1 MEEDYDDARLEEE
14 IELELSKISY
24 SSSDVDDP
32 DTNVS
37 LEASPDSE
45 PISDELPESVLH
57 YLNFVQSRN
66 QNAERVILQD
76 LESEEMS
83 SDIYTVIPTNASECL
98 AEIAAEY
105 NEDPEELKKRILS
118 QIEDEEQQINET
130 PEHPIEPNNSEDV
143 PSNEVADRCFLPDDG
158 ETVVSFTFR
167 DVEERCKQEYEVWVE
182 KQKVLEDEQTKQM
195 KAKREMEETKNE
207 EEETRRQQRLEELE
221 AERMKL
227 EIFHAQQQAMM
238 EEELLKEEEVWKEQ
252 LRQHKELINNLHIHI
267 EEEKRAFEEQQA
279 MERQVWVEL
288 QNMAA
293 VKIQSAFRAF
303 IVYKKYAPAL
313 KEWRAKL
320 KRKRELREA
329 MEKELREK
337 QERWDRKT
345 LEKKEQEERERK
357 RQQEEEREKH
367 IEKMKQLELY
377 EKKKEIMKLQREQL
391 LLEELERK
399 EKRNLKIE
407 SKNMSMELQL
417 FKKEEDTENAQEE
430 ESVTETRKMKLEYRN
445 KDVEI
450 MKEQKIEEK
459 EDKKSTMQKGIA
471 PQNTGNALGKENSEE
486 EINGKEQKKDKKE
499 ELIVERKPE
508 TGSEEDKEDEKHG
521 IMHKKL
527 QYADARS
534 EEETFKPKIKDF
546 ETNNEKLLENDV
558 KDIIVKQ
565 NSEANVLS
573 FAVINQESNIHSNF
587 ADVQLDSGDNRQ
599 IDRSYTFGNLEKQQV
614 AKEIHVKGI
623 DHRTKVE
630 ISGDFL
636 EQPLTLS
643 DSVEEKRLAWMKTC
657 KSWSRIYR
665 EHQTKKVVERS
676 KPRKCSA
683 GLMPPLSAALIIQ
696 AGPWNALQQVTTV
709 TFQDLPGCSLSTL
722 SQCSKLQF
730 LRLQRC
736 GLLALEGLGNCKD
749 LKYIDVEDNNIQVI
763 NCENLENLCIL
774 ILNENNISSL
784 HGLHGCSS
792 LLNLE
797 LSYNKITRIGG
808 LESLKNLQRLVVNHN
823 QLISTKGLSET
834 PTLVYI
840 DCSFNHLTHVEG
852 IENCGVLQILK
863 LKGNN
868 LSELPS
874 LENHVLLRELDLE
887 DNSISSLEKISLHWL
902 PLLRTLCLS
911 QNSLT
916 EVAPLF
922 SCVSLEKLDISNNCL
937 LDLKSI
943 VSCLNGCDSLKEL
956 IILGNPLLREENWRY
971 CLRKLLPHLK
981 ILNGE
986 NLSSDAEITDER
998 TTQRPEPG
1006 SFTTF
1011 CQSQIQEIELVTKK
1025 ATARSIYEFSTDA
1038 AQLQCWYFEKL
1049 MKLSSEHRYAH
1060 EYGILHTTKGEETE
1074 EQTGHLNQEAIELT
1088 EKNNVITGVKENKQV
1103 SLDTPERWMTSEHT
1117 PAAAINSFKTLPEI
1131 RKSKKKQQKKKSVQ
1145 YFPNHSEKSEDRN
1158 VLISPNRNKF
1168 SKQITASN
1176 EGSYLQHSGSSQNLA
1191 AITIQSYWR
1200 GYRVRKEIRFCARLH
1215 LSATLIQSLWRSY
1228 CVRKKILVC
1237 NKEHIYLMNRHKAAT
1252 ILQAL
1257 WRGFHLRKKLAIAL
1271 AAVKRDET
1279 EDEYKEIN
1287 MDEFMFD
1294 EAVIEKEW
1302 PALDSTH
1309 FLSQTPLSSE
1319 QLPLP
1324 KYNENARC
1332 EDKSHHLTWPSL
1344 KTWQVR
1350 EGPKSFLSENSQI
1363 SNRSEQRTPSQLSNV
1378 KPSQKTSL
1386 RTEREEKI
1394 SEEWGFKDV
1403 STAQLMLRR
1412 AHKMK
1417 AKKSNSKKI
1426 DPAVRLALFKNN
1438 ENKHPPVKPPK
1449 KAQTAKTGYF
1459 EGKEEFSPIDMSS
1472 EKMDKNRE
1480 RTSQWLHTQV
1490 WDFEGASPKNE
1501 TCKHFLPEI
1510 DPEILK
1516 GGRVQLVTSPVRR
1529 EDTDLELVSMTSTS
1543 TFTQN
1548 REKNNQPHRHST
1560 GSSKKEVPVPE
1571 RSLLGPSHKE
1581 RISFRDHQVQF
1592 SGGWGSGKKK
1602 TKPLK

>member
-1 MEEDYDDARLEEE
+1 MEEDYDDPALEEE

-24 SSSDVDDP
+24 SSDVDDP
-32 DTNVS
+32 DTDVS
-37 LEASPDSE
+37 LEESPDSE

-57 YLNFVQSRN
+57 YLNFVRSRS

-98 AEIAAEY
+98 AEMAAEY

-118 QIEDEEQQINET
+118 QIDDEEQQIKET
-130 PEHPIEPNNSEDV
+130 SENTIEPNDNKDV
-143 PSNEVADRCFLPDDG
+143 PSNEVADGCFFPDDD

-167 DVEERCKQEYEVWVE
+167 DVEERCKQEYEDWVE
-182 KQKVLEDEQTKQM
+182 KQKVLEDEQTKQL
-195 KAKREMEETKNE
+195 KAKREMKEAKNE
-207 EEETRRQQRLEELE
+207 EEEARRQQRLEELE

-227 EIFHAQQQAMM
+227 EVFHAQQQAMM
-238 EEELLKEEEVWKEQ
+238 EEELLKEEEAWKEQ
-252 LRQHKELINNLHIHI
+252 LRQHKELINNLHIQI

-279 MERQVWVEL
+279 MERQVWAEL

-303 IVYKKYAPAL
+303 IVYKKYAPVL
-313 KEWRAKL
+313 KERRAEL

-329 MEKELREK
+329 VEKELKEK
-337 QERWDRKT
+337 QERWDRRV

-357 RQQEEEREKH
+357 RREEKEREEH
-367 IEKMKQLELY
+367 IEKMKRLELY

-391 LLEELERK
+391 LLEQLERK
-399 EKRNLKIE
+399 EKDNLEIV
-407 SKNMSMELQL
+407 SKNMDTE
-417 FKKEEDTENAQEE
+417 FKKEEETKNSQQE
-430 ESVTETRKMKLEYRN
+430 ESVTETGEMELDYNN

-450 MKEQKIEEK
+450 MKEEKIEGK
-459 EDKKSTMQKGIA
+459 EEEETKIQRGIA
-471 PQNTGNALGKENSEE
+471 SQNTDNALGKENSEE
-486 EINGKEQKKDKKE
+486 EINGIEQEKDKKE
-499 ELIVERKPE
+499 ELIFERKQE
-508 TGSEEDKEDEKHG
+508 ISSEEEKEDEKHG
-521 IMHKKL
+521 IMHEKL
-527 QYADARS
+527 QYADVRS
-534 EEETFKPKIKDF
+534 EEETLKPRRKEDF
-546 ETNNEKLLENDV
+546 ETNNEKLLENDI
-558 KDIIVKQ
+558 KDHCSTTVEFQK
-565 NSEANVLS
+565 NSEASILS
-573 FAVINQESNIHSNF
+573 FAVINQESSIHSNF
-587 ADVQLDSGDNRQ
+587 VDVRLDSGDNGQ
-599 IDRSYTFGNLEKQQV
+599 IDRSYASENLKKQQV
-614 AKEIHVKGI
+614 AKEIHGKVT
-623 DHRTKVE
+623 DQWTKAE
-630 ISGDFL
+630 NSGDYF

-665 EHQTKKVVERS
+665 EHQNKKLVERS
-676 KPRKCSA
+676 KPWKCSA
-683 GLMPPLSAALIIQ
+683 GLLPPLSAALIIQ

-722 SQCSKLQF
+722 SQCLKLQF
-730 LRLQRC
+730 LSLRRC

-749 LKYIDVEDNNIQVI
+749 LKYIDV
-763 NCENLENLCIL
+763 
-774 ILNENNISSL
+774 
-784 HGLHGCSS
+784 
-792 LLNLE
+792 
-797 LSYNKITRIGG
+797 
-808 LESLKNLQRLVVNHN
+808 
-823 QLISTKGLSET
+823 
-834 PTLVYI
+834 
-840 DCSFNHLTHVEG
+840 
-852 IENCGVLQILK
+852 
-863 LKGNN
+863 
-868 LSELPS
+868 ELPS

-887 DNSISSLEKISLHWL
+887 DNSISSLEKISLYWL

-943 VSCLNGCDSLKEL
+943 VCCLNGCDSLREL
-956 IILGNPLLREENWRY
+956 IILGNPLLQEENWR
-971 CLRKLLPHLK
+971 CSLRKLLPHLK

-986 NLSSDAEITDER
+986 NLSSDAEIPDER
-998 TTQRPEPG
+998 TIQRPEPG
-1006 SFTTF
+1006 SFATF
-1011 CQSQIQEIELVTKK
+1011 CQSQIQKIELVSKK
-1025 ATARSIYEFSTDA
+1025 ATARSVDGFSADA

-1060 EYGILHTTKGEETE
+1060 EYGILHTTKREETE
-1074 EQTGHLNQEAIELT
+1074 EQTGHLNREAIDII

-1103 SLDTPERWMTSEHT
+1103 SLDTPERWITSEHT

-1131 RKSKKKQQKKKSVQ
+1131 RKSKKNQQKKKSVQ
-1145 YFPNHSEKSEDRN
+1145 YFPNHSEKSEDRSA
-1158 VLISPNRNKF
+1158 LISPNRNKF
-1168 SKQITASN
+1168 SKQITARN
-1176 EGSYLQHSGSSQNLA
+1176 GGSHLQHSGSSQNLA
-1191 AITIQSYWR
+1191 AIAIQSYWR
-1200 GYRVRKEIRFCARLH
+1200 GYRVRKEISFCTRLH
-1215 LSATLIQSLWRSY
+1215 FSATIIQSLWRSY
-1228 CVRKKILVC
+1228 CVRKKILAD
-1237 NKEHIYLMNRHKAAT
+1237 NQEHLYLMDKHKAAT

-1257 WRGFHLRKKLAIAL
+1257 WRGFHLRKKLANAL

-1279 EDEYKEIN
+1279 EDEYKEVN
-1287 MDEFMFD
+1287 MDEFIFD

-1302 PALDSTH
+1302 PALESTH
-1309 FLSQTPLSSE
+1309 FLSQTPLSSD

-1324 KYNENARC
+1324 KYNETARC
-1332 EDKSHHLTWPSL
+1332 EDKSHHLTWPSH
-1344 KTWQVR
+1344 KNWQVR
-1350 EGPKSFLSENSQI
+1350 ERPKSFLSENSQI
-1363 SNRSEQRTPSQLSNV
+1363 SNRSEQRTL
-1378 KPSQKTSL
+1378 PSQKTSL
-1386 RTEREEKI
+1386 RAEKEEKI
-1394 SEEWGFKDV
+1394 SEEWGFKEV

-1417 AKKSNSKKI
+1417 AKKYNSKKI

-1459 EGKEEFSPIDMSS
+1459 EDKEEFSHTDMSS

-1529 EDTDLELVSMTSTS
+1529 EDTDLELVSVTSTT

-1560 GSSKKEVPVPE
+1560 GSSKKEVPAPE

-1602 TKPLK
+1602 AKPLK

>member
-1 MEEDYDDARLEEE
+1 MEEDYDDPALEEE

-24 SSSDVDDP
+24 SSDVDDP
-32 DTNVS
+32 DTDVS
-37 LEASPDSE
+37 LEESPDSE

-57 YLNFVQSRN
+57 YLNFVRSRS

-98 AEIAAEY
+98 AEMAAEY

-118 QIEDEEQQINET
+118 QIDDEEQQIKET
-130 PEHPIEPNNSEDV
+130 SENTIEPNDNKDV
-143 PSNEVADRCFLPDDG
+143 PSNEVADGCFFPDDD

-167 DVEERCKQEYEVWVE
+167 DVEERCKQEYEDWVE
-182 KQKVLEDEQTKQM
+182 KQKVLEDEQTKQL
-195 KAKREMEETKNE
+195 KAKREMKEAKNE
-207 EEETRRQQRLEELE
+207 EEEARRQQRLEELE

-227 EIFHAQQQAMM
+227 EVFHAQQQAMM
-238 EEELLKEEEVWKEQ
+238 EEELLKEEEAWKEQ
-252 LRQHKELINNLHIHI
+252 LRQHKELINNLHIQI

-279 MERQVWVEL
+279 MERQVWAEL

-303 IVYKKYAPAL
+303 IVYKKYAPVL
-313 KEWRAKL
+313 KERRAEL

-329 MEKELREK
+329 VEKELKEK
-337 QERWDRKT
+337 QERWDRRV

-357 RQQEEEREKH
+357 RREEKEREEH
-367 IEKMKQLELY
+367 IEKMKRLELY

-391 LLEELERK
+391 LLEQLERK
-399 EKRNLKIE
+399 EKDNLEIV
-407 SKNMSMELQL
+407 SKNMDTE
-417 FKKEEDTENAQEE
+417 FKKEEETKNSQQE
-430 ESVTETRKMKLEYRN
+430 ESVTETGEMELDYNN

-450 MKEQKIEEK
+450 MKEEKIEGK
-459 EDKKSTMQKGIA
+459 EEEETKIQRGIA
-471 PQNTGNALGKENSEE
+471 SQNTDNALGKENSEE
-486 EINGKEQKKDKKE
+486 EINGIEQEKDKKE
-499 ELIVERKPE
+499 ELIFERKQE
-508 TGSEEDKEDEKHG
+508 ISSEEEKEDEKHG
-521 IMHKKL
+521 IMHEKL
-527 QYADARS
+527 QYADVRS
-534 EEETFKPKIKDF
+534 EEETLKPRRKEDF
-546 ETNNEKLLENDV
+546 ETNNEKLLENDI
-558 KDIIVKQ
+558 KDHCSTTVEFQK
-565 NSEANVLS
+565 NSEASILS
-573 FAVINQESNIHSNF
+573 FAVINQESSIHSNF
-587 ADVQLDSGDNRQ
+587 VDVRLDSGDNGQ
-599 IDRSYTFGNLEKQQV
+599 IDRSYASENLKKQQV
-614 AKEIHVKGI
+614 AKEIHGKVT
-623 DHRTKVE
+623 DQWTKAE
-630 ISGDFL
+630 NSGDYF

-665 EHQTKKVVERS
+665 EHQNKKLVERS
-676 KPRKCSA
+676 KPWKCSA
-683 GLMPPLSAALIIQ
+683 GLLPPLSAALIIQ

-722 SQCSKLQF
+722 SQCLKLQF
-730 LRLQRC
+730 LSLRRC

-749 LKYIDVEDNNIQVI
+749 LKYIDVEENNIQVI

-774 ILNENNISSL
+774 ILNKNNISSL
-784 HGLHGCSS
+784 HGLHGCSN

-863 LKGNN
+863 LQGNN

-887 DNSISSLEKISLHWL
+887 DNSISSLEKISLYWL

-943 VSCLNGCDSLKEL
+943 VCCLNGCDSLREL
-956 IILGNPLLREENWRY
+956 IILGNPLLQEENWR
-971 CLRKLLPHLK
+971 CSLRKLLPHLK

-986 NLSSDAEITDER
+986 NLSSDAEIPDER
-998 TTQRPEPG
+998 TIQRPEPG
-1006 SFTTF
+1006 SFATF
-1011 CQSQIQEIELVTKK
+1011 CQSQIQKIELVSKK
-1025 ATARSIYEFSTDA
+1025 ATARSVDGFSADA

-1060 EYGILHTTKGEETE
+1060 EYGILHTTKREETE
-1074 EQTGHLNQEAIELT
+1074 EQTGHLNREAIDII

-1103 SLDTPERWMTSEHT
+1103 SLDTPERWITSEHT

-1131 RKSKKKQQKKKSVQ
+1131 RKSKKNQQKKKSVQ
-1145 YFPNHSEKSEDRN
+1145 YFPNHSEKSEDRSA
-1158 VLISPNRNKF
+1158 LISPNRNKF
-1168 SKQITASN
+1168 SKQITARN
-1176 EGSYLQHSGSSQNLA
+1176 GGSHLQHSGSSQNLA
-1191 AITIQSYWR
+1191 AIAIQSYWR
-1200 GYRVRKEIRFCARLH
+1200 GYRVRKEISFCTRLH
-1215 LSATLIQSLWRSY
+1215 FSATIIQSLWRSY
-1228 CVRKKILVC
+1228 CVRKKILAD
-1237 NKEHIYLMNRHKAAT
+1237 NQEHLYLMDKHKAAT

-1257 WRGFHLRKKLAIAL
+1257 WRGFHLRKKLANAL

-1279 EDEYKEIN
+1279 EDEYKEVN
-1287 MDEFMFD
+1287 MDEFIFD

-1302 PALDSTH
+1302 PALESTH
-1309 FLSQTPLSSE
+1309 FLSQTPLSSD

-1324 KYNENARC
+1324 KYNETARC
-1332 EDKSHHLTWPSL
+1332 EDKSHHLTWPSH
-1344 KTWQVR
+1344 KNWQVR
-1350 EGPKSFLSENSQI
+1350 ERPKSFLSENSQI
-1363 SNRSEQRTPSQLSNV
+1363 SNRSEQRTL
-1378 KPSQKTSL
+1378 PSQKTSL
-1386 RTEREEKI
+1386 RAEKEEKI
-1394 SEEWGFKDV
+1394 SEEWGFKEV

-1417 AKKSNSKKI
+1417 AKKYNSKKI

-1459 EGKEEFSPIDMSS
+1459 EDKEEFSHTDMSS

-1529 EDTDLELVSMTSTS
+1529 EDTDLELVSVTSTT

-1560 GSSKKEVPVPE
+1560 GSSKKEVPAPE

-1602 TKPLK
+1602 AKPLK